1 MKHTRFFL
9 FLALG
14 AMMMSFVACEDDNE
28 VRPADPNSETLMA
41 DTLWVHPPFDTAAAL
56 EGRVWRC
63 SEYTIESKS
72 ADPVQQLTASGY
84 VLTTTLLDDSTFHT
98 ELLVNV
104 DHYMVG
110 FENNTDYRYAVLPIS
125 QLPDPIGFWLD
136 EEWDT
141 GLHTYPVGAPAD
153 EHYYAVRR
161 LGDGSVQVKWA
172 VGYGLEDEGI
182 TEFVFH
188 QVRP

>member
-14 AMMMSFVACEDDNE
+14 AMMMPFVACEDDNE

-84 VLTTTLLDDSTFHT
+84 VLTTTL
-98 ELLVNV
+98 
-104 DHYMVG
+104 
-110 FENNTDYRYAVLPIS
+110 
-125 QLPDPIGFWLD
+125 
-136 EEWDT
+136 
-141 GLHTYPVGAPAD
+141 GLGVP
-153 EHYYAVRR
+153 
-161 LGDGSVQVKWA
+161 
-172 VGYGLEDEGI
+172 GLWIALI
-182 TEFVFH
+182 TEWLLRAAAFRIKAK
-188 QVRP
+188 QLTRETA